1 MRKSFLLLSII
12 SLFSF
17 LTISCRKEDSFCM
30 QENIVI
36 NDLEEEYPEL
46 LDFLQEDENSRTVL
60 PKDSNYIEQGYYA
73 FFYNNKKYEC
83 NYSISKDSTVVFD
96 NPEVKVLFDK
106 LKDNSNISIS
116 IDGDCIKIYDSND
129 DLKEDFL
136 KSQAIQL
143 SHSRVGEWTDKVD
156 ILESISFSIYRH
168 RNFRGRSKTYNAT
181 NSFNDNDLDKSGLDK
196 KVSSFKYYGKFKTVS
211 NEYPVSGKKICHIT
225 LYSEKDCKGFNH
237 DILVTAKR
245 PNGQIK
251 NMKDI
256 IPFGPYLNENWNDR
270 ARSLSVSFY

>member
-60 PKDSNYIEQGYYA
+60 PKDSNYIEHGYYV

-106 LKDNSNISIS
+106 LKN
-116 IDGDCIKIYDSND
+116 
-129 DLKEDFL
+129 
-136 KSQAIQL
+136 
-143 SHSRVGEWTDKVD
+143 
-156 ILESISFSIYRH
+156 
-168 RNFRGRSKTYNAT
+168 
-181 NSFNDNDLDKSGLDK
+181 
-196 KVSSFKYYGKFKTVS
+196 
-211 NEYPVSGKKICHIT
+211 
-225 LYSEKDCKGFNH
+225 
-237 DILVTAKR
+237 KR
-245 PNGQIK
+245 PDGQ
-251 NMKDI
+251 NLEDI
-256 IPFGPYLNENWNDR
+256 IPFGLCLNENWSDISR
-270 ARSLSVSFY
+270 RFPVFFC

>member
-1 MRKSFLLLSII
+1 MNLKLKIMRKSFLLLSII

-106 LKDNSNISIS
+106 LKN
-116 IDGDCIKIYDSND
+116 
-129 DLKEDFL
+129 
-136 KSQAIQL
+136 
-143 SHSRVGEWTDKVD
+143 
-156 ILESISFSIYRH
+156 
-168 RNFRGRSKTYNAT
+168 
-181 NSFNDNDLDKSGLDK
+181 
-196 KVSSFKYYGKFKTVS
+196 
-211 NEYPVSGKKICHIT
+211 
-225 LYSEKDCKGFNH
+225 
-237 DILVTAKR
+237 KR
-245 PNGQIK
+245 PDGQ
-251 NMKDI
+251 NMEYI
-256 IPFGPYLNENWNDR
+256 IPFGPCLNENWSDISR
-270 ARSLSVSFY
+270 RFPVFFC